1 MKKSGYIET
10 KASILGE
17 ELEIGEVREYEF
29 LLSKDKRS
37 YRIIVK
43 RLDEESK
50 NRKLKLVEK
59 REKRGKFESKNAK
72 NYIEISAYITNYEG
86 LKKEDII
93 ELYRLRWQ
101 IELLFKVFK
110 SDFKID
116 KLKNMK
122 IERIEVHIYAT
133 LVKILLIIELS
144 KRING
149 GFMKEHSI
157 RRIIKSIKG
166 ILDNLLEKIN
176 DEREFERM
184 LEKIKRII
192 SQKIKKSPA

>member
-1 MKKSGYIET
+1 LKKSEYIET

-59 REKRGKFESKNAK
+59 CEKRGKFESKNAK
-72 NYIEISAYITNYEG
+72 NSIEISAYITNYEG

-93 ELYRLRWQ
+93 ELYRLR
-101 IELLFKVFK
+101 
-110 SDFKID
+110 
-116 KLKNMK
+116 
-122 IERIEVHIYAT
+122 
-133 LVKILLIIELS
+133 
-144 KRING
+144 
-149 GFMKEHSI
+149 
-157 RRIIKSIKG
+157 
-166 ILDNLLEKIN
+166 
-176 DEREFERM
+176 
-184 LEKIKRII
+184 
-192 SQKIKKSPA
+192 